1 MIGAPAGIQRLELAL
16 HLIAKLASDFLWD
29 ETGATSIEYGII
41 AGGIAVALAAVV
53 AQVGGQ
59 LNTSF
64 EAVKPILVPK

>member
-1 MIGAPAGIQRLELAL
+1 MLTLLAQFT
-16 HLIAKLASDFLWD
+16 AD
-29 ETGATSIEYGII
+29 ESGATSIEYGII
-41 AGGIAVALAAVV
+41 AGGIAVAIAAVV